1 MIKFPVLLGGGKE
14 FAYFCPMTA
23 DEILQKL
30 KLKQYAPIYF
40 LQGEE
45 PYFIDL
51 IANYIEANVLSEGE
65 KGFNQVVMYGKDV
78 DAGTILMQ
86 AKRYPMMAERQVVI
100 VKEAQAVADID
111 KEAGIKQ
118 LEAYFKN
125 PMPSTILVFC
135 YKHKVLDGR
144 KAFAKTVS
152 KHAVLLTTK
161 KLYDNQVPA
170 WINGYLKQRNLA
182 ISPRAV
188 MMLSEYIG
196 ADIARLANEIDKLV
210 LNLKPGHTIDE
221 HLVQENVGISKDYN
235 IFELQTALIH
245 QDVLKAN
252 RIVNYF
258 EANPKSNPLIPNI
271 TLLFSFF
278 AKLLALHASP
288 DKSEAAISRSLGNR
302 SFLVKEYVQAMRVY
316 NYGRVVQNIQF
327 LRQADLQTKGIV
339 GGALPDGE
347 ILRELVFKILHPIPA
362 DVRLD

>member
-1 MIKFPVLLGGGKE
+1 
-14 FAYFCPMTA
+14 MTA
-23 DEILQKL
+23 EEILLKL
-30 KLKQYAPIYF
+30 KNKQYAPVYF

-51 IANYIEANVLSEGE
+51 IADYIEANVLSESE
-65 KGFNQVVMYGKDV
+65 KGFNQVVLYGKDV

-100 VKEAQAVADID
+100 VKEAQAVTDID
-111 KEAGIKQ
+111 KELGIKQ
-118 LEAYFKN
+118 LDAYFQN

-144 KAFAKTVS
+144 KAFAKTVN

-170 WINGYLKQRNLA
+170 WINSYIKSRNLA
-182 ISPRAV
+182 ISPKAV

-196 ADIARLANEIDKLV
+196 SDISRLANEIDKLV
-210 LNLKPGHTIDE
+210 INLKPGNTIDE

-278 AKLLALHASP
+278 TKLLTIHASP
-288 DKSEAAISRSLGNR
+288 DKSEGAISKSLGNR
-302 SFLVKEYVQAMRVY
+302 SFLVKEYLQALRVY
-316 NYGRVVQNIQF
+316 NYARVVQNIHF
-327 LRQADLQTKGIV
+327 LRQADLQSKGIA
-339 GGALPDGE
+339 GGSLTDGE

-362 DVRLD
+362 EVLEG